1 MTQAC
6 PCGRKRGEYEA
17 CPDPQC
23 TRREGPL
30 PEEAVERLVNQRAN
44 EIRDEERDEVAK
56 VVSLPTRPDEML
68 RHFSDHL
75 KLMKAAAENAA
86 QIART
91 KRALYLAYVKEG
103 FEPGQAMLL
112 IQGPSPW

>member
-1 MTQAC
+1 MVNERMNEQ
-6 PCGRKRGEYEA
+6 
-17 CPDPQC
+17 
-23 TRREGPL
+23 REEDG
-30 PEEAVERLVNQRAN
+30 AR
-44 EIRDEERDEVAK
+44 VAQIHQ
-56 VVSLPTRPDEML
+56 LPTKPDEML
-68 RHFSDHL
+68 KHFTDHL
-75 KLMKAAAENAA
+75 KLMKAAADNAA